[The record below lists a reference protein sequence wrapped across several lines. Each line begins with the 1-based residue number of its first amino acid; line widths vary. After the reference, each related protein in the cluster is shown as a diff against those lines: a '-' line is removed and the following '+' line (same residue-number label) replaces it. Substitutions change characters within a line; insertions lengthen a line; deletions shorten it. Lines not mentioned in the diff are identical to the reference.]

1 MNRKLIA
8 VGVIP
13 IAALAMTAGQAL
25 AGGAI
30 SKQKAPTAAQKAAI
44 LKAGGFKGPAS
55 CYTVQLSARQQTIAG
70 AKFNTKAKNCTKY
83 AFDGA
88 ALFYGT
94 SNKKVWFQL
103 EAVLLGSDGVLL
115 WSGQITGKVR
125 AGGAGVTPR
134 DREGM
139 SRSCVDLAVHEMLQR
154 LPRCTR

>member
-25 AGGAI
+25 AGGAT

-103 EAVLLGSDGVLL
+103 EAGSALGTNQCDALSLLL
-115 WSGQITGKVR
+115 
-125 AGGAGVTPR
+125 AGGAWQDMIPY
-134 DREGM
+134 
-139 SRSCVDLAVHEMLQR
+139 VDTMGCQNYD
-154 LPRCTR
+154 